1 MQESYQYHMN
11 TYFPIMP
18 NQLLIPQF
26 GHYQPNPF
34 QYTFLNPNQYFPIQ
48 EFQQNTDIFKI
59 VEINEKKED
68 NKQKEQVKCSKSNEN
83 IKKSLGPSLK
93 KAIDFIS
100 QGIDNNI
107 IYIP

>member
-1 MQESYQYHMN
+1 MNQTQVINNYITYHQMQESYQYHMN
-11 TYFPIMP
+11 PYFPIMP

-59 VEINEKKED
+59 VESNEKKED
-68 NKQKEQVKCSKSNEN
+68 NNEKEHVKCPLMK
-83 IKKSLGPSLK
+83 ILK
-93 KAIDFIS
+93 YL
-100 QGIDNNI
+100 QGQV
-107 IYIP
+107 